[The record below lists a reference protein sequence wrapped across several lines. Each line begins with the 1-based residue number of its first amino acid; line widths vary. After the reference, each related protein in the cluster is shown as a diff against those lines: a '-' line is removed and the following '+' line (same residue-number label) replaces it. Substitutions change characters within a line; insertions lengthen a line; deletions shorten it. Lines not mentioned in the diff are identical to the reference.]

1 MGVNM
6 DINELFIKAKIQLT
20 NLPINTRFELKELFE
35 GYEWKNLEKK
45 YRLNLEKFFK
55 NQVEM
60 NQVPG
65 IMYIGKKSNNHAEYK
80 KIQQNIKSYIKL
92 KEGK

>member
-1 MGVNM
+1 M

-45 YRLNLEKFFK
+45 
-55 NQVEM
+55 
-60 NQVPG
+60 
-65 IMYIGKKSNNHAEYK
+65 
-80 KIQQNIKSYIKL
+80 
-92 KEGK
+92 